1 MIIRPRRLR
10 QNPVIRNMT
19 AETRLS
25 PDMLIYPVFIREGKH
40 IVEDIP
46 SLPGQVRY
54 SPDTFPQAL
63 EKITAAGVSSVL
75 LFGLPEHK
83 DEVGTGAW
91 ADNGVIQQA
100 LRIGKKEFPDV
111 NFIADVCMC
120 EYTSHGHCGILHGT
134 EVDNDE
140 TLKYLTKIAVSQAA
154 AGADIVAPSDMMDGH
169 VAAIR
174 AGLDAA
180 GMKNKII
187 FSYAVKYA
195 SAFYGPFR
203 DAAGSAPSFGDR
215 RAYQMDPRNAREGL
229 KEAEI
234 DIEEGADMVM
244 VKPGLL
250 YMDVLRA
257 VKEISPVPVGTYC
270 VSGEYAMIKA
280 AAANGWLDEKRAVS
294 EAAFCLARAGA
305 DVIITYSALDLAR
318 WLREGSIAF

>member
-1 MIIRPRRLR
+1 MIVRPRRLR
-10 QNPVIRNMT
+10 RTPAIRNLV

-25 PDMLIYPVFIREGKH
+25 ADMLIYPVFIREGRN

-46 SLPGQVRY
+46 SLPGQKRY
-54 SPDTFPQAL
+54 SPDSFPRVL
-63 EKITAAGVSSVL
+63 EEMSRRGVGAVL
-75 LFGLPEHK
+75 LFGLPERK
-83 DEVGTGAW
+83 DETGSGAW
-91 ADNGVIQQA
+91 DENGVIQQA
-100 LRIGKKEFPDV
+100 LRAGKSLPEITFIG
-111 NFIADVCMC
+111 DVCMC
-120 EYTSHGHCGILHGT
+120 EYTSHGHCGILHGH

-140 TLKYLTKIAVSQAA
+140 TLEYLTRIAVSQAA
-154 AGADIVAPSDMMDGH
+154 AGADVVAPSDMMDGH
-169 VAAIR
+169 VAALR

-180 GMKNKII
+180 GMKDKIV

-203 DAAGSAPSFGDR
+203 DAAGSAPAFGDR
-215 RAYQMDPRNAREGL
+215 RAYQMDPRNAREAL

-257 VKEISPVPVGTYC
+257 VKEISTVPVGSYC

-280 AAANGWLDEKRAVS
+280 AAAKGWLDEPRAVT
-294 EAAFCLARAGA
+294 EAAYSLARAGA
-305 DVIITYSALDLAR
+305 DVIVTYSALDLAQ
-318 WLREGSIAF
+318 WLKEGRVTF